1 MLKYSKIFRAKGKHK
16 HGIISFISVVG
27 RREEKREMKK
37 MKFVTKGLA
46 LLMMGVMLAGC
57 SDKATEPSESTKQ
70 ESVSDEKSSE
80 VASSEEKSSEE
91 KSSEEASSEVASS
104 EEKSSEATST
114 EASVETQTITGD
126 ADALVAEYE
135 EYFKNFSLDG
145 KMFSMHLEGEEDG
158 MKINFD
164 MKFGAKDGNSF
175 LQIAMPGQADANSL
189 TAYFM
194 KDSTAYME
202 VKVAGSDPVLQK
214 TTGMDSATA
223 DQLNPGSSL
232 VNLGA
237 DGSNEVKLAYVKEE
251 TIDGVTYDVLKAAD
265 SDDVLVYMNQNTKEW
280 EKMMAKT
287 EGQEVMVDILA
298 AADFSLPASFASAE
312 EVDADTFTMTLA
324 FGMIGMMAG
333 GQ

>member
-1 MLKYSKIFRAKGKHK
+1 
-16 HGIISFISVVG
+16 
-27 RREEKREMKK
+27 MKK

-57 SDKATEPSESTKQ
+57 SDKATESSESTKQ
-70 ESVSDEKSSE
+70 ESVSENKSSEAASSEATSSE
-80 VASSEEKSSEE
+80 VASSEETSS
-91 KSSEEASSEVASS
+91 EASSESV
-104 EEKSSEATST
+104 ETSSEA
-114 EASVETQTITGD
+114 QNQTGD
-126 ADALVAEYE
+126 TDARVAEYE

-175 LQIAMPGQADANSL
+175 LQIAMPGQADTNSL

-194 KDSTAYME
+194 KDNTAYME
-202 VKVAGSDPVLQK
+202 LKVAGSDPVLQK
-214 TTGMDSATA
+214 TTGMDSSTA

-232 VNLGA
+232 VNLGSE
-237 DGSNEVKLAYVKEE
+237 GSNDVKLAFVKEE
-251 TIDGVTYDVLKAAD
+251 TIDGVTYDVLKSAD

-280 EKMMAKT
+280 EKMKAKA

-298 AADFSLPASFASAE
+298 AADFSLPASFANAE
-312 EVDADTFTMTLA
+312 EVEADAFTMTLA